1 MSVPNRVKLAQMVWD
16 SIAAIPSPISI
27 TESEQKELDRR
38 LESYLHNPHSVLPW
52 KKVKAKILRRA

>member
-16 SIAAIPSPISI
+16 SIAAVPSPIRL

-38 LESYLHNPHSVLPW
+38 LESYLHNPNSALPW
-52 KKVKAKILRRA
+52 KKVKARILRRA